1 MRNDQ
6 IFVLLLV
13 VLLPMSGCMD
23 AAVGDVEGTEDA
35 ESTTHSS
42 QQHYRCEQL
51 LQPNDQSTTSVL
63 CCRSRL

>member
-13 VLLPMSGCMD
+13 VLMPMSGCMD

-35 ESTTHSS
+35 ESTT
-42 QQHYRCEQL
+42 QVV
-51 LQPNDQSTTSVL
+51 NNTTVVNNYYNQTTNHDHKIKAA
-63 CCRSRL
+63 